1 MLKDVT
7 DKFFTKVTP
16 ADVSAEEVNNI
27 QPTDEKLK
35 TEAVILNP
43 EAEDPDDIALQMELD
58 DYDDNGD
65 PKSFDAWDLAS
76 DAFHNGDTDAW
87 VANLKR
93 AEHDP
98 EQIYPEAAPDDTD
111 DEPVSDEDDDEL
123 ATSHDEAEPVEKQSG
138 ETNLFNFSDALEALN
153 ELEY

>member
-16 ADVSAEEVNNI
+16 AEMPAEEVNNT

-43 EAEDPDDIALQMELD
+43 EVEDPDDIELQMELD

-98 EQIYPEAAPDDTD
+98 EQIYPEAVPV
-111 DEPVSDEDDDEL
+111 EPNNVPMSDEEDDEL
-123 ATSHDEAEPVEKQSG
+123 AISQDDAEPVEKQSG

>member
-58 DYDDNGD
+58 DYDANGD

-111 DEPVSDEDDDEL
+111 GEPMSDEDDDEL
-123 ATSHDEAEPVEKQSG
+123 ATSHDEAEPVEKQSR
-138 ETNLFNFSDALEALN
+138 ETNLFNFSDALEALD